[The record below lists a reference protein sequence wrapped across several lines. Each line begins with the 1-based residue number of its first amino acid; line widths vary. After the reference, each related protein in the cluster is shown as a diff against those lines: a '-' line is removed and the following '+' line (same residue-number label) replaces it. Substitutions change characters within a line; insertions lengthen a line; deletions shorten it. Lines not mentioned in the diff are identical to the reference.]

1 MDSNNASNH
10 VQLEEHIMTT
20 DFSNYT
26 TSTKCLAGSHST
38 PQLAEDSAY
47 STNKTLSLPTAIID
61 SGTSS
66 HIHSKCNDFS
76 SLDTSTSHNIK
87 GFGGAKSRVTG
98 CGTAL
103 IAVRLPSGRQT
114 GIKLN
119 KACRVLNS
127 SPTLLSV
134 SRLDEARI
142 YTLFWN
148 GRCVS
153 FPMDDGGRLMRTA
166 LSKSNISCMGT
177 RGADRLYHLDTPNLS
192 MWEYA
197 FSAVRSPMSKLEQ
210 LHLALGH
217 LNYQSIISMV

>member
-1 MDSNNASNH
+1 
-10 VQLEEHIMTT
+10 MTT

-26 TSTKCLAGSHST
+26 TSTKCPAGSHFT

-47 STNKTLSLPTAIID
+47 STNKTLSLPTTIIN

-66 HIHSKCNDFS
+66 HIHSECNDFS

-98 CGTAL
+98 HGTAL

-114 GIKLN
+114 HIKLN
-119 KACRVLNS
+119 QACLVPNS

-134 SRLDEARI
+134 SRLDEAKI
-142 YTLFWN
+142 YTLFGN

-153 FPMDDGGRLMRTA
+153 FPMDDGGRLMHTA

-177 RGADRLYHLDTPNLS
+177 
-192 MWEYA
+192 
-197 FSAVRSPMSKLEQ
+197 
-210 LHLALGH
+210 
-217 LNYQSIISMV
+217 